1 MLLFMWV
8 LHPGRKIKTSETISD
23 SAECNYGSDAVV
35 TYVLTHADL
44 SLGSQLDLFPL
55 QNMSRQK
62 LDKT

>member
-35 TYVLTHADL
+35 TYVLTHVVL
-44 SLGSQLDLFPL
+44 SLGSQLGLFPFAEYE
-55 QNMSRQK
+55 RT
-62 LDKT
+62 KT